1 FSSRRRHTRSKRDWS
16 SDVCSSDLFLILSS
30 EINHWNIIFRL
41 LITFFILI
49 SIQLPLN
56 LSSHD
61 RLKLRASGLTDLFIS
76 LSSLIQIGVS
86 DRSSSTLLKK
96 SFNLCL
102 LYTSVSRT
110 SVWSPTIFGYDIR
123 CAKLF
128 FFSGTRRISPELFVS
143 L

>member
-1 FSSRRRHTRSKRDWS
+1 MKNIGLEPMTQTEVSPSITTVLKYYPLLANRQRVIRYY
-16 SDVCSSDLFLILSS
+16 LFLILSS

-49 SIQLPLN
+49 SIQLPRN

-61 RLKLRASGLTDLFIS
+61 RLKLRESGLTDLFIS

-110 SVWSPTIFGYDIR
+110 SV
-123 CAKLF
+123 
-128 FFSGTRRISPELFVS
+128 
-143 L
+143 